1 MYQTVCFGARVSS
14 PGSWWMWNLDSFAFK
29 GNATQ
34 TCDAYVAETPNK
46 RCNKNQNG
54 RKVGFFCPVTCKRQ
68 VIRRQVHHPNHQDSV
83 LFLLQI
89 CQQVHQPNYSIP
101 LRIQLLLLPIC
112 QQVHHQVHQSNQIV
126 KHQLLCRQVLQPNHS
141 IPLWI
146 QLLLLP
152 IFRQVHHQVHQS
164 NQIVK
169 HQLLC
174 RQVDQLNHSI
184 PLPTGSF

>member
-1 MYQTVCFGARVSS
+1 
-14 PGSWWMWNLDSFAFK
+14 
-29 GNATQ
+29 
-34 TCDAYVAETPNK
+34 
-46 RCNKNQNG
+46 
-54 RKVGFFCPVTCKRQ
+54 
-68 VIRRQVHHPNHQDSV
+68 
-83 LFLLQI
+83 
-89 CQQVHQPNYSIP
+89 
-101 LRIQLLLLPIC
+101 
-112 QQVHHQVHQSNQIV
+112 V